1 MPPPTTTTRA
11 VSVICSGARETGVHR
26 GWPETGARP
35 SSLSL
40 DRAADAPGDH
50 GEEHEQDGEEHEPG
64 ARDLGKRP
72 QPHRQRNGGDQP
84 EHRDGYDR
92 VVPGSHPDVSEDG
105 PPRPDGLRI
114 VAPSEPDREGKIA
127 PATESAETERH
138 DGDDHAAQDHVP
150 GPGPKGER
158 TAGRHGV

>member
-1 MPPPTTTTRA
+1 MSSAASRQ
-11 VSVICSGARETGVHR
+11 SVACETGWHR
-26 GWPETGARP
+26 AWPVTGARR
-35 SSLSL
+35 SALSL
-40 DRAADAPGDH
+40 YRAADAPGDH
-50 GEEHEQDGEEHEPG
+50 EEEHEQDGEEHEPG

-114 VAPSEPDREGKIA
+114 VEPSELHREGNIA
-127 PATESAETERH
+127 TATEGAEAE
-138 DGDDHAAQDHVP
+138 
-150 GPGPKGER
+150 
-158 TAGRHGV
+158 